1 MAKDYDSQ
9 SIEVLSGLD
18 PVRKRPGMYTD
29 TASPNHLI
37 QEVVDNSIDEALAGH
52 CSTIKVILAK
62 DGIISVIDDGR
73 GMPTDKHPEHKVSGV
88 ELIMCK
94 LHAGAKFSGEDYNFS
109 GGLHG
114 VGVSVVNALSEN
126 LEVRVKRDS
135 KEHQIIFSN
144 GDKVSELKEIGEVG
158 LRNTGTS
165 ITFKP
170 NPDYFENIEIQVFL
184 DKGLSQQQLG
194 DLRKNLAERPFVLHT
209 EDSVYLRF
217 ISNKEAAE
225 TFIQNTG
232 EDFTQFL
239 EDNPLRD
246 SYVFSVSEEFQSS
259 EQLTLIAKELET
271 QPGVFEVSYMTD
283 LVDSIN
289 KNLFKVSLIMG
300 GFILILIVTVI
311 MLINNTIRLALFSQR
326 FLIRSMQLV
335 GATRG
340 FIRKPFLI
348 RAFLFGV
355 LAGILASGILYAL
368 LEYTKGNI
376 EGFAS
381 LQNTELMLLLFVG
394 LTVTG
399 GFLSG
404 ISTLR
409 SVNKYLNMSLDEL
422 Y

>member
-1 MAKDYDSQ
+1 MGNPAKAKKQLGYFKFGS
-9 SIEVLSGLD
+9 VLFSTTLSLFIVGLF
-18 PVRKRPGMYTD
+18 GII
-29 TASPNHLI
+29 LI
-37 QEVVDNSIDEALAGH
+37 QSSSL
-52 CSTIKVILAK
+52 TK
-62 DGIISVIDDGR
+62 
-73 GMPTDKHPEHKVSGV
+73 
-88 ELIMCK
+88 LI
-94 LHAGAKFSGEDYNFS
+94 
-109 GGLHG
+109 
-114 VGVSVVNALSEN
+114 
-126 LEVRVKRDS
+126 R
-135 KEHQIIFSN
+135 
-144 GDKVSELKEIGEVG
+144 
-158 LRNTGTS
+158 
-165 ITFKP
+165 
-170 NPDYFENIEIQVFL
+170 ENIEIQVFL
-184 DKGLSQQQLG
+184 DKGLSQKQLA
-194 DLRKNLAERPFVLHT
+194 DLRKNLSERPFVLHT

-225 TFIQNTG
+225 TFIKNTG
-232 EDFTQFL
+232 EDFTKFL

-289 KNLFKVSLIMG
+289 KNLFKVSLVMG
-300 GFILILIVTVI
+300 GFILILIITVI

-355 LAGILASGILYAL
+355 LAGILASGILFAL

-381 LQNTELMLLLFVG
+381 LQNTELILLLFAG

>member
-1 MAKDYDSQ
+1 MANPAKAKKQLGYFKFGS
-9 SIEVLSGLD
+9 VLFSTTLSLFIVGLF
-18 PVRKRPGMYTD
+18 GII
-29 TASPNHLI
+29 LI
-37 QEVVDNSIDEALAGH
+37 QASSL
-52 CSTIKVILAK
+52 TK
-62 DGIISVIDDGR
+62 IIR
-73 GMPTDKHPEHKVSGV
+73 
-88 ELIMCK
+88 
-94 LHAGAKFSGEDYNFS
+94 
-109 GGLHG
+109 
-114 VGVSVVNALSEN
+114 
-126 LEVRVKRDS
+126 
-135 KEHQIIFSN
+135 
-144 GDKVSELKEIGEVG
+144 
-158 LRNTGTS
+158 
-165 ITFKP
+165 
-170 NPDYFENIEIQVFL
+170 ENIEIQVFL
-184 DKGLSQQQLG
+184 DKGLSQKQLA
-194 DLRKNLAERPFVLHT
+194 DLRKNLSERPFVLHT

-217 ISNKEAAE
+217 ISDKEAAE
-225 TFIQNTG
+225 TFIENTG
-232 EDFTQFL
+232 EDFTKFL

-300 GFILILIVTVI
+300 GFILILIITVI

-381 LQNTELMLLLFVG
+381 LQNTELMLLLFAG

>member
-1 MAKDYDSQ
+1 MANPAKAKKQLGYFKFGS
-9 SIEVLSGLD
+9 VLFSTTLSLFIVGLF
-18 PVRKRPGMYTD
+18 GII
-29 TASPNHLI
+29 LI
-37 QEVVDNSIDEALAGH
+37 QASSLTKMI
-52 CSTIKVILAK
+52 
-62 DGIISVIDDGR
+62 R
-73 GMPTDKHPEHKVSGV
+73 
-88 ELIMCK
+88 
-94 LHAGAKFSGEDYNFS
+94 
-109 GGLHG
+109 
-114 VGVSVVNALSEN
+114 
-126 LEVRVKRDS
+126 
-135 KEHQIIFSN
+135 
-144 GDKVSELKEIGEVG
+144 
-158 LRNTGTS
+158 
-165 ITFKP
+165 
-170 NPDYFENIEIQVFL
+170 ENIEIQVFL
-184 DKGLSQQQLG
+184 DKGLSQKQLT
-194 DLRKNLAERPFVLHT
+194 DIRKNLSERPFVLNT
-209 EDSVYLRF
+209 EDSIYLRF
-217 ISNKEAAE
+217 ISDNEAAE
-225 TFIQNTG
+225 TFIENTG
-232 EDFTQFL
+232 EDFTKFL

-348 RAFLFGV
+348 RAFLFGI
-355 LAGILASGILYAL
+355 LAGILASAILFAL

-381 LQNTELMLLLFVG
+381 LQNTELMLLLFAG
-394 LTVTG
+394 LIISG
-399 GFLSG
+399 GCLSG

>member
-1 MAKDYDSQ
+1 MANPAKAKKQLGYFKFGS
-9 SIEVLSGLD
+9 VLFSTTLSLFIVGLF
-18 PVRKRPGMYTD
+18 GII
-29 TASPNHLI
+29 LI
-37 QEVVDNSIDEALAGH
+37 QASSLTKMI
-52 CSTIKVILAK
+52 
-62 DGIISVIDDGR
+62 R
-73 GMPTDKHPEHKVSGV
+73 
-88 ELIMCK
+88 
-94 LHAGAKFSGEDYNFS
+94 
-109 GGLHG
+109 
-114 VGVSVVNALSEN
+114 
-126 LEVRVKRDS
+126 
-135 KEHQIIFSN
+135 
-144 GDKVSELKEIGEVG
+144 
-158 LRNTGTS
+158 
-165 ITFKP
+165 
-170 NPDYFENIEIQVFL
+170 ENIEIQVFL
-184 DKGLSQQQLG
+184 DKGLSQQQLAE
-194 DLRKNLAERPFVLHT
+194 LRKDLAKKPFVLQT

-225 TFIQNTG
+225 TFIKNTG
-232 EDFTQFL
+232 EDFTKFL

-348 RAFLFGV
+348 RAFLFGI

-381 LQNTELMLLLFVG
+381 LQNTELMLLLFLG

-409 SVNKYLNMSLDEL
+409 AVNKYLNMSLDEL

>member
-1 MAKDYDSQ
+1 MANPAKAKKQLGYFKFGS
-9 SIEVLSGLD
+9 VLFSTTLSLFIVGLF
-18 PVRKRPGMYTD
+18 GII
-29 TASPNHLI
+29 LI
-37 QEVVDNSIDEALAGH
+37 QASSLTKMI
-52 CSTIKVILAK
+52 
-62 DGIISVIDDGR
+62 R
-73 GMPTDKHPEHKVSGV
+73 
-88 ELIMCK
+88 
-94 LHAGAKFSGEDYNFS
+94 
-109 GGLHG
+109 
-114 VGVSVVNALSEN
+114 
-126 LEVRVKRDS
+126 
-135 KEHQIIFSN
+135 
-144 GDKVSELKEIGEVG
+144 
-158 LRNTGTS
+158 
-165 ITFKP
+165 
-170 NPDYFENIEIQVFL
+170 ENIEIQVFL
-184 DKGLSQQQLG
+184 DKGLSQKQLI
-194 DLRKNLAERPFVLHT
+194 DIRKNLSERPFVLHT

-217 ISNKEAAE
+217 ISDNEAAE
-225 TFIQNTG
+225 TFIENTG
-232 EDFTQFL
+232 EDFTKFL

-348 RAFLFGV
+348 RAFLFGI
-355 LAGILASGILYAL
+355 LAGILASAILFAL

-381 LQNTELMLLLFVG
+381 LQNTELMLLLFAG
-394 LTVTG
+394 LIISG
-399 GFLSG
+399 GCLSG

>member
-1 MAKDYDSQ
+1 MANPAKAKKQLGYFKFGS
-9 SIEVLSGLD
+9 VLFSTTLSLFIVGLF
-18 PVRKRPGMYTD
+18 GII
-29 TASPNHLI
+29 LI
-37 QEVVDNSIDEALAGH
+37 QSSSL
-52 CSTIKVILAK
+52 TK
-62 DGIISVIDDGR
+62 
-73 GMPTDKHPEHKVSGV
+73 
-88 ELIMCK
+88 LI
-94 LHAGAKFSGEDYNFS
+94 
-109 GGLHG
+109 
-114 VGVSVVNALSEN
+114 
-126 LEVRVKRDS
+126 R
-135 KEHQIIFSN
+135 
-144 GDKVSELKEIGEVG
+144 
-158 LRNTGTS
+158 
-165 ITFKP
+165 
-170 NPDYFENIEIQVFL
+170 ENIEIQVFL
-184 DKGLSQQQLG
+184 DKGLSQKQLTVI
-194 DLRKNLAERPFVLHT
+194 RKNLSERPFVLHT

-225 TFIQNTG
+225 TFIKNTG
-232 EDFTQFL
+232 EDFTKFL

-289 KNLFKVSLIMG
+289 KNLFKVSLVMG
-300 GFILILIVTVI
+300 GFILILIITVI

-355 LAGILASGILYAL
+355 LAGILASGILFAL
-368 LEYTKGNI
+368 LEFTKGNI

-381 LQNTELMLLLFVG
+381 LQNTELILLLFAG

>member
-1 MAKDYDSQ
+1 MANPAKAKKQLGYFKFGS
-9 SIEVLSGLD
+9 VLFSTTLSLFIVGLF
-18 PVRKRPGMYTD
+18 GII
-29 TASPNHLI
+29 LI
-37 QEVVDNSIDEALAGH
+37 QASSLTKMI
-52 CSTIKVILAK
+52 
-62 DGIISVIDDGR
+62 R
-73 GMPTDKHPEHKVSGV
+73 
-88 ELIMCK
+88 
-94 LHAGAKFSGEDYNFS
+94 
-109 GGLHG
+109 
-114 VGVSVVNALSEN
+114 
-126 LEVRVKRDS
+126 
-135 KEHQIIFSN
+135 
-144 GDKVSELKEIGEVG
+144 
-158 LRNTGTS
+158 
-165 ITFKP
+165 
-170 NPDYFENIEIQVFL
+170 ENIEIQVFL
-184 DKGLSQQQLG
+184 DKGLSQKQLT
-194 DLRKNLAERPFVLHT
+194 DIRKNLSERPFVLHT

-217 ISNKEAAE
+217 ISDNEAAE
-225 TFIQNTG
+225 TFIENTG
-232 EDFTQFL
+232 EDFTKFL

-348 RAFLFGV
+348 RAFLFGI
-355 LAGILASGILYAL
+355 LAGILASAILFAL

-381 LQNTELMLLLFVG
+381 LQNTELMLLLFAG
-394 LTVTG
+394 LIISG
-399 GFLSG
+399 GCLSG